1 MAHRNLRQLAF
12 VALAALLVAGLVVPP
27 ASALPTSSKTAPDQS
42 LAERAEDMAVLESA
56 LDRPE
61 VEDALAAQG
70 LSRDEVNQRLAQLS
84 PEELNTLSSQV
95 DQIQAAGQP
104 MYIWVMIAIL
114 IVVAIVAIA

>member
-1 MAHRNLRQLAF
+1 MAHRNSRQLAF
-12 VALAALLVAGLVVPP
+12 IALAALLVAGLVVPP
-27 ASALPTSSKTAPDQS
+27 AHALPTSSKTAPDQT
-42 LAERAEDMAVLESA
+42 LAERAEDMAVLETA

-84 PEELNTLSSQV
+84 PEELSSLSTQV

-104 MYIWVMIAIL
+104 TYIWVMIAIL